1 MNYSDALQLI
11 GATILLTLPLGL
23 LLGHLG
29 GHLPRLVERLLPPRY
44 LQIHP
49 VRRRQPADAPASE
62 DHEPR

>member
-29 GHLPRLVERLLPPRY
+29 GHLPGLVER
-44 LQIHP
+44 
-49 VRRRQPADAPASE
+49 
-62 DHEPR
+62 